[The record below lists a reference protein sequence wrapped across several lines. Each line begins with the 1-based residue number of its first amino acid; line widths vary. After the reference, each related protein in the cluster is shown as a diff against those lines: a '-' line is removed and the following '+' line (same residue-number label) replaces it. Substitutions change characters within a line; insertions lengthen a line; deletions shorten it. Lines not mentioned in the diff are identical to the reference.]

1 MNEEIRPPLQERNK
15 YVDYLDMAARKILI
29 IDDNRSFSKTLR
41 NVLKSNG
48 YESVTAGSGGE
59 GIQKAY
65 EYGPDLI
72 LCDIK
77 MAPIDGYQVC
87 NILKESSITKKI
99 PFIFI
104 TGKSGLDEIR
114 LGLELGAD
122 DYLVKPFRNEAL
134 LTSIKTRLEKY
145 EYLVNLGRSKYQA
158 FVDYS
163 PNGIFLF
170 DGTSIYESN
179 PAFNQMVGILESAI
193 TGTQFSDLIGKTNFA
208 KLEDRINQ
216 CMNGLLSNFQ
226 EEISILTSIGVQEK
240 FVLYVAPSVKYNGFS
255 LLTGLLMPVGKT
267 DQSKQEEF
275 EQLVSI
281 LEEEEIDLT
290 DPVIQRLQ
298 KEFDSRYARVMDRE
312 YSPVSVASE
321 VEFSRRE
328 LEVLKLSCK
337 GLPIKTIAEE
347 LCISGR
353 TVESHRASLMEKTAS
368 KNIIEVIIYAFK
380 NQLVEI

>member
-1 MNEEIRPPLQERNK
+1 
-15 YVDYLDMAARKILI
+15 MAVKKILV
-29 IDDNRSFSKTLR
+29 IDDNKAFSKTLR
-41 NVLKSNG
+41 NVLKGNG
-48 YESVTAGSGGE
+48 YEAVIAGSGGE

-87 NILKESSITKKI
+87 NILKESNLTKRI

-122 DYLVKPFRNEAL
+122 DYLVKPFRNDTL
-134 LTSIKTRLEKY
+134 LASIKTRLEKY

-170 DGTSIYESN
+170 DGVTIYESN
-179 PAFNQMVGILESAI
+179 HAFNRMVGIRESAL
-193 TGTQFSDLIGKTNFA
+193 TDTPFSDLVGKTNFA
-208 KLEDRINQ
+208 RIEDRINQ

-226 EEISILTSIGVQEK
+226 EEVTILSALGIQEK
-240 FVLYVAPSVKYNGFS
+240 FVLYVAPSIKYNGFS
-255 LLTGLLMPVGKT
+255 LLTGLLMPMRRSEKVGHVA
-267 DQSKQEEF
+267 F
-275 EQLVSI
+275 EQLVTI
-281 LEEEEIDLT
+281 LEEEDISLS
-290 DPVIQRLQ
+290 DPVVLRLQ
-298 KEFDSRYARVMDRE
+298 KEFGSGGGRTVGIDYGHSTVTA
-312 YSPVSVASE
+312 E
-321 VEFSRRE
+321 VEFSSRE

-337 GLPIKTIAEE
+337 GMPIKNIAEE

-353 TVESHRASLMEKTAS
+353 TVESHRASLMEKTGS
-368 KNIIEVIIYAFK
+368 RNIIEVIIYALK
-380 NQLVEI
+380 NQLIKI